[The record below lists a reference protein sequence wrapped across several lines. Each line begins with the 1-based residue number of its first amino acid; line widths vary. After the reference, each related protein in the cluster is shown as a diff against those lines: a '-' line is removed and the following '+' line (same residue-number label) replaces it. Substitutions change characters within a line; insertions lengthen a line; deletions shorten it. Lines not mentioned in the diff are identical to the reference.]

1 MGNTLLNIYPVI
13 LSGGSGTR
21 LWPLSREAM
30 PKQFIPLRSERS
42 LFQEAV
48 VRTAGIPGIRAP
60 VVVANHDHR
69 FLIAEQLRTIDAKPH
84 ALLLE
89 RFGRNTAPA
98 AALAAHSLLRDDPDA
113 VMLVLPADHAIADDL
128 RFREAV
134 QQACSAAAAGELV
147 TFGIRPDRP
156 ETGYG
161 YIEGG
166 AASINGGACRH
177 IVRFVEKPAPEIAEQ
192 FVASGR
198 YLWNSGIFLFKAS
211 AFLDELKRL
220 RPALATLCAQ
230 AVENAA
236 RDLDFWRL
244 DASALAQCE
253 AISIDHAVFE
263 HTEKGAVLPVD
274 FPWSDLGSWQ
284 ALWETGNKDAAG
296 NVCSGD
302 VYLDLTANSYVSAE
316 RRLVAVIGLDNVI
329 VVETPDA
336 LLVSHRNQAQ
346 RVRNVVEHLRQAKRS
361 EHLTHRTVH
370 RPWGCYE
377 DIDAGERFRVKRIT
391 VAPGRKLSLQLH
403 HHRAEHWVVVQ
414 GTACITRGDETLLL
428 SENQST
434 YIPLGIT
441 HRLEN
446 PGRIPLQI
454 IEVQSGAYL
463 QEDDI
468 VRIEDAYN
476 RA

>member
-1 MGNTLLNIYPVI
+1 MSNIYPVI

-30 PKQFIPLRSERS
+30 PKQFIPLLGERS
-42 LFQEAV
+42 PFQEAV
-48 VRTAGIPGIRAP
+48 LRTAGIDGIQAP
-60 VVVANHDHR
+60 VIVGNQDHR
-69 FLIAEQLRTIDAKPH
+69 FLLAEQLRAIGVRPQ

-89 RFGRNTAPA
+89 CFGRNTAPA
-98 AALAAHSLLRDDPDA
+98 AAVAAHCLLRDDPHA
-113 VMLVLPADHAIADDL
+113 LMLVLPADHYIPDDAM
-128 RFREAV
+128 FRAAV
-134 QQACSAAAAGELV
+134 LGARPAAVAGNLV
-147 TFGIRPDRP
+147 TFGIVPRWA

-161 YIEGG
+161 YIERG
-166 AASINGGACRH
+166 ALLDGDAACRR
-177 IVRFVEKPAPEIAEQ
+177 IRSFVEKPALDAATR
-192 FVASGR
+192 FVDSGE
-198 YLWNSGIFLFKAS
+198 YFWNSGMFLFGAA
-211 AFLDELKRL
+211 AFAEELARL
-220 RPALATLCAQ
+220 RPALAALSRQ
-230 AVENAA
+230 AVDNAV

-253 AISIDHAVFE
+253 AVSIDHAVFE
-263 HTEKGAVLPVD
+263 HTDKGAVLPID
-274 FPWSDLGSWQ
+274 FGWSDLGSWK
-284 ALWETGNKDAAG
+284 ALWEAGAKDAAG
-296 NVCSGD
+296 NVCKGD
-302 VYLDLTANSYVSAE
+302 VYLDQTANSYVAAG

-329 VVETPDA
+329 VVETADA
-336 LLVSHRNQAQ
+336 VLVSGRDQVQ
-346 RVRNVVEHLRQAKRS
+346 RVRNVVEHLRRVKRS
-361 EHLTHRTVH
+361 EHISHRIVH

-391 VAPGRKLSLQLH
+391 VAAGRKLSLQLH

-414 GTACITRGDETLLL
+414 GTARITRGDETIVL

-434 YIPLGIT
+434 YIPLGIA

-463 QEDDI
+463 EEDDI
-468 VRIEDAYN
+468 VRLEDVYN